1 MRYEVD
7 FHLATS
13 RQLEEALG
21 KRIEDIRLSRNI
33 TQKMLANEAGISE
46 RTLWRL
52 ETGHGVSLDTFIRVL
67 IALKL
72 QDRLVELLPDQE
84 IRPMERIM
92 KNKTERKRA
101 RPIKNKEVDDSWS
114 WSEDNNAG
122 N

>member
-1 MRYEVD
+1 MKYEID
-7 FHLATS
+7 FDLATS

-33 TQKMLANEAGISE
+33 TQRMIANEAGISE

-52 ETGHGVSLDTFIRVL
+52 ETGKGVSLDTFIRVL
-67 IALKL
+67 IALNL
-72 QDRLVELLPDQE
+72 QDRLAELLPDQE

-92 KNKTERKRA
+92 KNRTQRKRA
-101 RPIKNKEVDDSWS
+101 RPIRNKKSDDSWS
-114 WSEDNNAG
+114 WSEDSNAG